1 MPTARTIPPEPS
13 RRARLQPALACLL
26 VALLALGACTSTE
39 SAGSKGYVSADGQ
52 VVEIAPDE
60 RGEPVELS
68 GETVD
73 GEPVDAEDFRGRPL
87 VVPVWGEWCAPC
99 NAEAPVLADI
109 ARDYAGRV
117 GFLGVAIRNDGR
129 RVATQRFE
137 EQYDLPYESIYS
149 EASRELLAFDPPPRA
164 VPSLIVLDEQGRQ
177 AAVILGELPSR
188 GTVTAVI
195 DRVLEQG
202 GPGGPGG
209 AGGTDG

>member
-1 MPTARTIPPEPS
+1 M
-13 RRARLQPALACLL
+13 
-26 VALLALGACTSTE
+26 VLLALASCTSTE
-39 SAGSKGYVSADGQ
+39 SAGSKGYVSAGGQ
-52 VVEIAPDE
+52 VVEIAPED
-60 RGEPVELS
+60 RGAPVELA

-73 GEPVDAEDFRGRPL
+73 GEPVDAAALRGRPL

-109 ARDYAGRV
+109 AREYADRA
-117 GFLGVAIRNDGR
+117 GFLGIAIRNDGR

-137 EQYDLPYESIYS
+137 EDYDLPYESVYS
-149 EASRELLAFDPPPRA
+149 DDSRELLAFDPPPRA
-164 VPSLIVLDEQGRQ
+164 VPSLIVLDQEGRQ

-202 GPGGPGG
+202 D
-209 AGGTDG
+209 ADG